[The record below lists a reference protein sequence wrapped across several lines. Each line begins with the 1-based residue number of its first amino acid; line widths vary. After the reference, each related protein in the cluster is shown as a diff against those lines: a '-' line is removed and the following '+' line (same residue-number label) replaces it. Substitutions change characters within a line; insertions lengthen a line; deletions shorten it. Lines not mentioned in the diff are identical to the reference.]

1 MFYIKGFLSYCQD
14 FFGLFWGFWVFL
26 RFFGHFLFLCLV
38 SYIWFLDCF
47 SFSAIL
53 ASMEV
58 KQMLDINIEKGI
70 AVLAINNPPVNALSS
85 ELIAKLK
92 FTLRELNQK
101 TDVKVLIITGSGKTF
116 CAGADIKELSQIKT
130 SREGERFARN
140 GHELMDM
147 VELSDMPVIAA
158 INGACIGGG
167 NELAIACHI
176 RIASEN
182 AWFSQPEISL
192 GIIPGFGG
200 TQRLPKLVGK
210 GRAVELILTG
220 EKITN
225 KGRIAIRSCVKAI
238 NGAEAEAVLFG
249 RVCETGD
256 KEEGIKAFL
265 EKRQAGFKG

>member
-1 MFYIKGFLSYCQD
+1 
-14 FFGLFWGFWVFL
+14 
-26 RFFGHFLFLCLV
+26 
-38 SYIWFLDCF
+38 
-47 SFSAIL
+47 
-53 ASMEV
+53 
-58 KQMLDINIEKGI
+58 MLDINIEKGI

-92 FTLRELNQK
+92 LTLRELNQK

-147 VELSDMPVIAA
+147 VVIAA

-167 NELAIACHI
+167 NELAIACHM

-182 AWFSQPEISL
+182 AWFSQPEINL

-210 GRAVELILTG
+210 GRAIELILTG
-220 EKITN
+220 EKITAKDALSTGLLNKVVPSDKLMDEARGVAEKIIN
-225 KGRIAIRSCVKAI
+225 KGRVAKS
-238 NGAEAEAVLFG
+238 
-249 RVCETGD
+249 
-256 KEEGIKAFL
+256 
-265 EKRQAGFKG
+265 

>member
-1 MFYIKGFLSYCQD
+1 
-14 FFGLFWGFWVFL
+14 
-26 RFFGHFLFLCLV
+26 
-38 SYIWFLDCF
+38 
-47 SFSAIL
+47 
-53 ASMEV
+53 
-58 KQMLDINIEKGI
+58 MLDINIEKGI

-167 NELAIACHI
+167 NELAIACHM

-182 AWFSQPEISL
+182 AWFSQPEINL

-220 EKITN
+220 EKITAKEALSTGLLNKVVPSDKLMDEARGVAEKIIN
-225 KGRIAIRSCVKAI
+225 KGRIAIRSCLKAI

-265 EKRQAGFKG
+265 EKRQAVFKER